1 MAMADHDKKLQ
12 ETLGAAIRALRLD
25 RRLTQLELAERANV
39 SLGAVKNL
47 EAGRGS
53 TTTTLVRVVHA
64 FGQDSWLELLCP
76 VRPSFNPLDLADQRR
91 SSRQVGPR
99 RVRRT
104 VTS

>member
-1 MAMADHDKKLQ
+1 MADRHGELE
-12 ETLGAAIRALRLD
+12 ETLGAAVRALRLD
-25 RRLTQLELAERANV
+25 RRLTQFELAERANV

-64 FGQDSWLELLCP
+64 FGQDSWLELLRP

-91 SSRQVGPR
+91 ARQAGPR
-99 RVRRT
+99 RVRRP

>member
-1 MAMADHDKKLQ
+1 MADRDKKFEQ
-12 ETLGAAIRALRLD
+12 TLGAAIRALRLD

-47 EAGRGS
+47 ESGRGS

-64 FGQDSWLELLCP
+64 FGEDSWLELLRP
-76 VRPSFNPLDLADQRR
+76 VRSSFNPLDLADQRR
-91 SSRQVGPR
+91 RSGQAGPR